1 VIELEVG
8 CWKSCPNDE
17 LTRVQAAE
25 VMGTGLVDV
34 SSHPQ
39 TAAWMLTA
47 NSRVGVATGD
57 GWDLRVRPKLAV
69 PQLFFL
75 LAYANDPDGWK
86 QLVVPFEREDDLL
99 DAVAE
104 GFSWHALRAVERG
117 LLRGYLNID
126 DRVFTLRGR
135 IRFGDQ
141 IARSATLPL
150 PVEVS
155 YDEYTADVIE
165 NQLLK
170 TAAAALLRFPRVPAH
185 ARKRLLRLRAL
196 LDEVAV
202 INRPREAEAPP
213 ITRLNQ
219 RYESALRLAELILH
233 NLSITTSRGGY
244 AATGFSFD
252 MNRVFE
258 DFVTTAFTEAM
269 RRHGGTVRAQVAET
283 SLDQA
288 HKLTLKPDISWW
300 IGDSCIAILDAKY
313 KAIEHG
319 NMRHPDAY
327 QMLAY
332 CTAYGLRRGYL
343 LYADDTATKSTTH
356 VVRNSDVEIVVV
368 ELSVQ
373 SQREELLAQIDDL
386 ADDVA
391 QARHTTFSS
400 VA

>member
-1 VIELEVG
+1 M
-8 CWKSCPNDE
+8 S
-17 LTRVQAAE
+17 
-25 VMGTGLVDV
+25 TGLVDV

-39 TAAWMLTA
+39 SAGWVLTA
-47 NSRVGVATGD
+47 SSRVGVATGA
-57 GWDLRVRPKLAV
+57 GWDLRVRPKLTV

-75 LAYANDPDGWK
+75 LAYANDPDGWSD
-86 QLVVPFEREDDLL
+86 LTVPFERDDDLL

-104 GFSWHALRAVERG
+104 GFSWHALRAVDRG
-117 LLRGYLNID
+117 LLRGYLNVDERIP
-126 DRVFTLRGR
+126 TIRGR

-141 IARSATLPL
+141 IARNATLPL

-155 YDEYTADVIE
+155 YDEYTADIVE

-170 TAAAALLRFPRVPAH
+170 TAAATLLRFPRVPAQ

-196 LDEVAV
+196 LDEVTV
-202 INRPREAEAPP
+202 LSRPREAKAPA

-219 RYESALRLAELILH
+219 RYESGLRLAELILR
-233 NLSITTSRGGY
+233 NSSITTSRGGY

-269 RRHGGTVRAQVAET
+269 RRHGGAVRAQVAET

-288 HKLTLKPDISWW
+288 RRLTLKPDISWW
-300 IGDSCIAILDAKY
+300 IGDSCVAILDAKY

-319 NMRHPDAY
+319 RMKHPDAY

-343 LYADDTATKSTTH
+343 LYADDTTIESTTH
-356 VVRNSDVEIVVV
+356 VIRNSGIEIVVV

-373 SQREELLAQIDDL
+373 AEREALLEQVDDL
-386 ADDVA
+386 ADEVA
-391 QARHTTFSS
+391 QNMRGVGLQAVS
-400 VA
+400 